1 MFRPH
6 IFNQIY
12 IYYKVLHTKNTKCH
26 FLWKIFMFGSQ
37 ILDMFDILDFQCF
50 LHICCLACWLT
61 KHQIASS
68 EGGVTVFQNLA
79 LSPLPPQSGW
89 PNKRC
94 WGLQSR
100 RKKEAGQKI
109 RMQKYE
115 YMDPLAIMDRNRTF
129 INQIQ
134 NLVPFRLIGCMIKI
148 LYFQL
153 ILWLVFCCFF

>member
-109 RMQKYE
+109 RMQEIWIYGSFDNHGHIVGKS
-115 YMDPLAIMDRNRTF
+115 
-129 INQIQ
+129 
-134 NLVPFRLIGCMIKI
+134 
-148 LYFQL
+148 
-153 ILWLVFCCFF
+153 VFASGSLFFEAEFS